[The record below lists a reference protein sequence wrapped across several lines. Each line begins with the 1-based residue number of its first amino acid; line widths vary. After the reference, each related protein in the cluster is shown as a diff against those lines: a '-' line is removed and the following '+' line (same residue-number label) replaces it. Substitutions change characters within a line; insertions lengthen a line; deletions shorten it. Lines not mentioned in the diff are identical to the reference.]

1 MSDLHQRI
9 DEAIASIRQKT
20 DLKPRAGIILGT
32 GLGALAGKV
41 ESAATIP
48 YEEIK
53 NFPVSTV
60 ESHHGFLCFG
70 QLRGKNVVIMQG
82 PVSTVEEHAG
92 ELVVGTLAGQ
102 QVAVMSGRHH
112 CYEGYTP
119 QEVTFPVRVL
129 RALGCDTMI
138 VTNAVG
144 GMNPLMPRGTIV
156 LVIDHINLM
165 GVNPLIGP
173 NDDTLGPRF
182 PDMSEP
188 YSRDLIAL
196 AEKVAL
202 DEKMAVSKGVLVGVL
217 GPNLETAAEYRFLRQ
232 IGADVVSMSMVPED
246 IVAIHGGMR
255 VLGISVV
262 TDECLP
268 DALEP
273 ANIEEIVATANAAGP
288 RLDKLVT
295 GVLARLDEV

>member
-9 DEAIASIRQKT
+9 DEATASIRQKT
-20 DLKPRAGIILGT
+20 DLKPRVGIILGT

-41 ESAATIP
+41 EDATTIP
-48 YEEIK
+48 YGEIK
-53 NFPVSTV
+53 NF
-60 ESHHGFLCFG
+60 
-70 QLRGKNVVIMQG
+70 

-92 ELVVGTLAGQ
+92 ELVLGTLSGQ
-102 QVAVMSGRHH
+102 SVAVMSGRHH

-173 NDDTLGPRF
+173 NDETLGPRF

-196 AEKVAL
+196 AERVSLDAKMSVA
-202 DEKMAVSKGVLVGVL
+202 KGVLVGVV

-232 IGADVVSMSMVPED
+232 IGGDVVSMSMVPED

-273 ANIEEIVATANAAGP
+273 ANIAEIVATANAAGP

-295 GVLARLDEV
+295 GVLARLDEA

>member
-9 DEAIASIRQKT
+9 DEALASIRRKT
-20 DLKPRAGIILGT
+20 DLMPRVGIILGT

-41 ESAATIP
+41 EGATTIP
-48 YEEIK
+48 YGEIQ
-53 NFPVSTV
+53 NF
-60 ESHHGFLCFG
+60 
-70 QLRGKNVVIMQG
+70 

-92 ELVVGTLAGQ
+92 ELVLGTLAGQ
-102 QVAVMSGRHH
+102 RVAVMSGRHH

-129 RALGCDTMI
+129 RALGCETMI

-144 GMNPLMPRGTIV
+144 GMNPLMPRGTVV

-165 GVNPLIGP
+165 GINPLIGP
-173 NDDTLGPRF
+173 NDETLGPRF

-188 YSRDLIAL
+188 YSRALIAL
-196 AEKVAL
+196 AEQVAL
-202 DEKMAVSKGVLVGVL
+202 DAKMPVAKGVLVGVM
-217 GPNLETAAEYRFLRQ
+217 GPNLETAAEYRFLRR

-273 ANIEEIVATANAAGP
+273 ADIAEIVATANAAGP
-288 RLDKLVT
+288 RLDTLVT
-295 GVLARLDEV
+295 GVLARLDEA